1 MPKLGGFDYKIYG
14 RVLKRAAMTAMA
26 ASLAACST
34 TTPAPTT
41 QQFPAPVTQRAPIPA
56 PAPVTPAGPSQAEL
70 ERDVARQ
77 AQEQLRED
85 ERAQARAQRRAE
97 RRAEEQRIEQ
107 EAARREAARE
117 QNDAYFNNRGGLTPP
132 HMTGRDTKRLA
143 LLLPFSARSSRL
155 QAEAASMLR
164 AAELAVFERSEAD
177 VLLIALDT
185 KGTKDGARSATQS
198 ALESGADII
207 LGPIIANNVKA
218 AARAAS
224 RSDTP
229 LLAFSNDQSV
239 AGNGTYL
246 LSFPPEAEVRRIV
259 EYAASTGTTRF
270 AVMGPDSAY
279 GRRVGGAY
287 EQAVREFGG
296 EITASESYKG
306 NDISVMQEPAQR
318 LAAYHAQGEKLAKE
332 NGGITPLS
340 YEAILLPEG
349 GNALRS
355 LAPLFPYY
363 EVDPADVQF
372 MGTGRWNNADTARE
386 PALNRGIFAGPDKD
400 AQQPFLDSYDRTYGE
415 DPSNLATLAYDAVT
429 LGAFIADGDPRTR
442 RARAEDPSGFYGVD
456 GLVSFGPDGRPNR
469 GLAVYKINY
478 GQFSVLDPAPRAISN
493 SGS

>member
-1 MPKLGGFDYKIYG
+1 MPVPG
-14 RVLKRAAMTAMA
+14 
-26 ASLAACST
+26 
-34 TTPAPTT
+34 
-41 QQFPAPVTQRAPIPA
+41 PVAQRAPVPTQT
-56 PAPVTPAGPSQAEL
+56 PSTPAGPSQAEL
-70 ERDVARQ
+70 EQEIAQQAR
-77 AQEQLRED
+77 EQIRKD
-85 ERAQARAQRRAE
+85 ARAQARAE
-97 RRAEEQRIEQ
+97 RRAEQQRIEQ
-107 EAARREAARE
+107 EEAQREAARA
-117 QNDAYFNNRGGLTPP
+117 QTGAYFNNRGGLTPP
-132 HMTGRDTKRLA
+132 HMAGRDTKRLA

-155 QAEAASMLR
+155 KAEAASMLR
-164 AAELAVFERSEAD
+164 AAELAVFERQDAD

-185 KGTKDGARSATQS
+185 QGTKDGARSATKS
-198 ALESGADII
+198 ALDSGADII

-218 AARAAS
+218 AASTAA
-224 RSDTP
+224 RSGTP

-259 EYAASTGTTRF
+259 EYVASTGTTRF

-279 GRRVGGAY
+279 GRRVGSAY
-287 EQAVREFGG
+287 EQAVRAVGG
-296 EITASESYKG
+296 EITARESYKG
-306 NDISVMQEPAQR
+306 NDISVMQDPAQR
-318 LAAYHAQGEKLAKE
+318 LAAYHAEGEKIAKE
-332 NGGITPLS
+332 NGGLTPLS

-415 DPSNLATLAYDAVT
+415 DPTNLASLAYDAVT
-429 LGAFIADGDPRTR
+429 LGAFIADGDPRSR
-442 RARAEDPSGFYGVD
+442 RARAEDPTGFYGVD

-478 GQFSVLDPAPRAISN
+478 GQFSVVDPAPRVISN